1 MASFITETTQFKS
14 KVSGTVTKSIT
25 QLYDACMHDDYID
38 DGVVIVVFDVIDD
51 DGEDSCSQC

>member
-1 MASFITETTQFKS
+1 
-14 KVSGTVTKSIT
+14 
-25 QLYDACMHDDYID
+25 MHDDYID